1 MIDYLGIV
9 AIIFFYL
16 LILVVGIWAGRKAKN
31 VNTMLIDGEQTE
43 EVMLAGRN
51 IGTLVGIF
59 TMTVVIKQTKL
70 QTFTVTGD
78 DSLYCSNGDATVTN
92 FIC

>member
-16 LILVVGIWAGRKAKN
+16 LILVVGIWAGRKAKD
-31 VNTMLIDGEQTE
+31 VNAMSIDGEQTE

-59 TMTVVIKQTKL
+59 TMTGKCLILKDQK
-70 QTFTVTGD
+70 FSG
-78 DSLYCSNGDATVTN
+78 A
-92 FIC
+92 